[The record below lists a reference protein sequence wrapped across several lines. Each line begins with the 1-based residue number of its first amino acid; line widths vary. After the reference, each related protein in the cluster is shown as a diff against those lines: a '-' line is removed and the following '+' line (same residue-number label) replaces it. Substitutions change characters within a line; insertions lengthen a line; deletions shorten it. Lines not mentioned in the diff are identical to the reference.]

1 MKKTVCILLVL
12 SIVCGAMLS
21 CKGREVQGDRAD
33 APTAGGGL
41 MRVLVLGCDR
51 AASLADSILL
61 FTVDASAHVVSVLQ
75 IPRDTYAE
83 YTSRSYKKINGALN
97 ALGIDGMV
105 AMLEKT
111 FGVDVDAYVTLKPD
125 ALVGIV
131 DAIGGLDLSVPM
143 DMDYSD
149 PAQGLEIHLKAGPAH
164 LDGKAA
170 EQFVRFRS
178 GYANADLGRLDAQK
192 LFLQALAVRCSSLS
206 FSETLNAAMHA
217 MTTVQTNLSLPAA
230 IRLITAL
237 RACDAEEIPM
247 QTLPGAAIRGES
259 GAWYYVVNRAGAM
272 RVVNE
277 LLRPAL
283 PLGEEQFDPD
293 RMLDRALDP
302 RFHSIYEMPEAELL
316 SALGR

>member
-1 MKKTVCILLVL
+1 M
-12 SIVCGAMLS
+12 
-21 CKGREVQGDRAD
+21 
-33 APTAGGGL
+33 
-41 MRVLVLGCDR
+41 
-51 AASLADSILL
+51 
-61 FTVDASAHVVSVLQ
+61 
-75 IPRDTYAE
+75 
-83 YTSRSYKKINGALN
+83 
-97 ALGIDGMV
+97 
-105 AMLEKT
+105 
-111 FGVDVDAYVTLKPD
+111 
-125 ALVGIV
+125 
-131 DAIGGLDLSVPM
+131 
-143 DMDYSD
+143 
-149 PAQGLEIHLKAGPAH
+149 
-164 LDGKAA
+164 
-170 EQFVRFRS
+170 
-178 GYANADLGRLDAQK
+178 
-192 LFLQALAVRCSSLS
+192 RCSSLS